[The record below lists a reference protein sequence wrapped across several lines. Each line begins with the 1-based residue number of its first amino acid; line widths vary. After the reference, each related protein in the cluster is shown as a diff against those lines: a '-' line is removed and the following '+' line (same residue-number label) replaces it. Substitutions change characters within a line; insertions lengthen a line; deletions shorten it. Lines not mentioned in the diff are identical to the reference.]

1 MAKLPFLFL
10 KSLLPLQPKY
20 YFMKSTLIVLLA
32 LSISLF
38 SCQSATEHQQE
49 GHSGHGKGNEPKTPA
64 DSLYVQVMEI
74 HDQVMPKMGK
84 IRGAQKQAQQ
94 FLDSLSGLPGQQ
106 ARAVAPYKQEL
117 ETLIS
122 ELNYADFAMDKWM
135 VEFNIDS
142 AKGNQELRIA
152 YLRSE
157 LDKVSNVKKAIL
169 SSLSKADSLLKK

>member
-1 MAKLPFLFL
+1 
-10 KSLLPLQPKY
+10 
-20 YFMKSTLIVLLA
+20 MKSNLLVLL
-32 LSISLF
+32 
-38 SCQSATEHQQE
+38 
-49 GHSGHGKGNEPKTPA
+49 N
-64 DSLYVQVMEI
+64 SLYTQVMDI

-94 FLDSLSGLPGQQ
+94 FLDSLSGLHGQQ

-169 SSLSKADSLLKK
+169 GSLSKADSLLKK

>member
-1 MAKLPFLFL
+1 
-10 KSLLPLQPKY
+10 
-20 YFMKSTLIVLLA
+20 MKSTLIVLLA
-32 LSISLF
+32 LSISLL
-38 SCQSATEHQQE
+38 SCQSATENQHE

-135 VEFNIDS
+135 VEFNLDS
-142 AKGNQELRIA
+142 AKDNQALRIA

-169 SSLSKADSLLKK
+169 GSLSKADSLLKK

>member
-1 MAKLPFLFL
+1 
-10 KSLLPLQPKY
+10 
-20 YFMKSTLIVLLA
+20 MKSNLLVLLA
-32 LSISLF
+32 LSISLL
-38 SCQSATEHQQE
+38 SCQSATENQHE

-94 FLDSLSGLPGQQ
+94 FLDSLSGLP
-106 ARAVAPYKQEL
+106 ARQSVATATYKQRL
-117 ETLIS
+117 ETLVS
-122 ELNYADFAMDKWM
+122 DLNYADFAMDKWM
-135 VEFNIDS
+135 VEFNLDS
-142 AKGNQELRIA
+142 AKDNQALRIA

-169 SSLSKADSLLKK
+169 GSLSKADSLLKK

>member
-1 MAKLPFLFL
+1 
-10 KSLLPLQPKY
+10 
-20 YFMKSTLIVLLA
+20 MKSTLIVLLA
-32 LSISLF
+32 LSISLL
-38 SCQSATEHQQE
+38 SCQSATENQHE

-94 FLDSLSGLPGQQ
+94 FLDSLSGLP
-106 ARAVAPYKQEL
+106 ARQSVATATYKQRL
-117 ETLIS
+117 ETLVS
-122 ELNYADFAMDKWM
+122 DLNYADFAMDKWM
-135 VEFNIDS
+135 VEFNLDS
-142 AKGNQELRIA
+142 AKDNQALRIA

-169 SSLSKADSLLKK
+169 GSLSKADSLLKK

>member
-1 MAKLPFLFL
+1 
-10 KSLLPLQPKY
+10 
-20 YFMKSTLIVLLA
+20 MKSTLIVLLA
-32 LSISLF
+32 LSISLL
-38 SCQSATEHQQE
+38 SCQSATENQPE

-94 FLDSLSGLPGQQ
+94 FLDSLSRLPAGQS
-106 ARAVAPYKQEL
+106 VATATYKQRL

-122 ELNYADFAMDKWM
+122 DLNYADFAMDKWM
-135 VEFNIDS
+135 VEFNLDS
-142 AKGNQELRIA
+142 AKDNQALRIA

-169 SSLSKADSLLKK
+169 GSLSKADSLLKK

>member
-1 MAKLPFLFL
+1 
-10 KSLLPLQPKY
+10 
-20 YFMKSTLIVLLA
+20 MKSTLIVLLA

-38 SCQSATEHQQE
+38 SCQSAIEHQQE

-94 FLDSLSGLPGQQ
+94 FLDSLSGLP
-106 ARAVAPYKQEL
+106 ARQSVASATYKQRL

-122 ELNYADFAMDKWM
+122 DLNYADFAMDKWM
-135 VEFNIDS
+135 VEFNLDS
-142 AKGNQELRIA
+142 AKDNQALRIA

-169 SSLSKADSLLKK
+169 GSLSKADSLLKK

>member
-1 MAKLPFLFL
+1 M
-10 KSLLPLQPKY
+10 
-20 YFMKSTLIVLLA
+20 
-32 LSISLF
+32 
-38 SCQSATEHQQE
+38 
-49 GHSGHGKGNEPKTPA
+49 
-64 DSLYVQVMEI
+64 DI

-106 ARAVAPYKQEL
+106 ARTVAPYKQEL